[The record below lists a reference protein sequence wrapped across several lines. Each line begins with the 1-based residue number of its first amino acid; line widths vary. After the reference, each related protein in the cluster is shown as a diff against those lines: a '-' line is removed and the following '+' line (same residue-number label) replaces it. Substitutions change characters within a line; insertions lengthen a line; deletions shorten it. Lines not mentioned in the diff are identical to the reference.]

1 MNIKYIESTRS
12 FKIDTVH
19 TSYVMGVV
27 DKEGF
32 LGHAYYGRLIPDDD
46 VNYLMRVFEPPFTPE
61 KNERDRLSF
70 YDCFPF
76 EYPTHGIGDFRES
89 ALRIEDEGGHAANK
103 LIYKSHE
110 IFKGKK
116 KLPGLPATFG
126 DEKDS
131 MTLEITMEDKEA
143 GIEVVLSYSIFEGID
158 AVARSAKVVNRSG
171 RKVKLTKAM
180 STSFD
185 MDDRDFDKITLYGTW
200 AREKAIDRTPVAY
213 GSQSICSK
221 RGISS
226 AQHHPFICLLEKNA
240 DYNKGEVYGQDL
252 VYSGN
257 FRTSVG
263 RSQYDSVRLMTGIN
277 PEDFSWALGDGEEF
291 YTPEAVLVYS
301 SEGLGGMS
309 RTFHDLYRQHLIRSP
324 YRSKKRPILI
334 NNWEATYFN
343 FDEKKL
349 IAIADCASKAGIEM
363 LVMDDG
369 WFGNR
374 FDDNRAL
381 GDWDVNEE
389 KLKGGL
395 KYLVDEVNKRGM
407 KFGIWFEPEMV
418 CPDSDLYRAHP
429 DWAIQIQGRK
439 PGLARNQMVLDFTRE
454 EVTDYIYNK
463 VASILKS
470 ANIEYVKWDMNR
482 PLCDLGSAEL
492 PAERMGEFFHR
503 YTLGVYRLQERL
515 ITDFP
520 NLLLEN
526 CSSGGGRYDAGM
538 LYYSP
543 QIWAS
548 DDTDAIERLKIQE
561 GNELIFPLSSMGAHV
576 SDCPNHTVGRTT
588 PFRTR
593 GHVALAGT
601 FGYELDVTKISE
613 EDRELIPE
621 QVKMYHRFNDIVRE
635 GDYYRL
641 ASFSEN
647 GDFDSWMCVAKDKNE
662 ALITAVTVMKRPNVK
677 SRNVKLFGLD
687 PDKKYCLFKEDGSDY
702 TDGMTG
708 YGTDR
713 KISGRT
719 LMNAGIQIC
728 EGWGDFQSL
737 LIHVK
742 AAK

>member
-1 MNIKYIESTRS
+1 MNIKFNPSTRS
-12 FKIDTVH
+12 FKIDTPH
-19 TSYVMGVV
+19 TSYVMGIV

-46 VNYLMRVFEPPFTPE
+46 VTHLMRIFEGPFTPE
-61 KNERDRLSF
+61 RNERDRLSF

-89 ALRIEDEGGHAANK
+89 ALRIEDEGGHIANK
-103 LIYKSHE
+103 LTYKSHE

-116 KLPGLPATFG
+116 KIPGLPATFG
-126 DEKDS
+126 TEKDT
-131 MTLEITMEDKEA
+131 MTLEITMEDREA
-143 GIEVVLSYSIFEGID
+143 EIEVILSYSVFDGID
-158 AVARSAKVVNRSG
+158 AVARSAKVINRSG
-171 RKVKLTKAM
+171 KTLKLTKAM
-180 STSFD
+180 SASMD
-185 MDDRDFDKITLYGTW
+185 MDNREFDKITLNGSW
-200 AREKAIDRTPVAY
+200 GREKAINRTEVGY
-213 GSQSICSK
+213 GQQSVGSK

-252 VYSGN
+252 IYSGN
-257 FRTSVG
+257 FKSLIE

-277 PEDFSWALGDGEEF
+277 PEDFSWTLNDNEEF
-291 YTPEAVLVYS
+291 CTPEAVLVYS
-301 SEGLGGMS
+301 AEGLGGMS
-309 RTFHDLYRQHLIRSP
+309 RSFHDLYRQHLIRSP
-324 YRSKKRPILI
+324 YRNKKRPILI

-349 IAIADCASKAGIEM
+349 IDIADCASKLGIEM

-389 KLKGGL
+389 KLHGGL

-418 CPDSDLYRAHP
+418 CPDSELYKTHP
-429 DWAIQIQGRK
+429 DWAIHVEGRK

-454 EVTDYIYNK
+454 DVTDYIYGK
-463 VASILKS
+463 VSKVLKS
-470 ANIEYVKWDMNR
+470 ANVEYVKWDMNR
-482 PLCDLGSAEL
+482 PLCDLGSAVL

-503 YTLGVYRLQERL
+503 YTLGVYKLQERL

-526 CSSGGGRYDAGM
+526 CSSGGGRFDAGM

-548 DDTDAIERLKIQE
+548 DDADAIERLKIQE
-561 GNELIFPLSSMGAHV
+561 GNELVFPLSTMGAHV
-576 SDCPNHTVGRTT
+576 SDCPNHCVGRTT

-593 GHVALAGT
+593 GHVALSGT
-601 FGYELDVTKISE
+601 FGYELDVTRISE
-613 EDRELIPE
+613 EDRALIPE
-621 QVKMYHRFNDIVRE
+621 QVRMYHRFNDIVRE

-641 ASFSEN
+641 ASYSLN
-647 GDFDSWMCVAKDKNE
+647 GYFDAWMSVSKDRSE
-662 ALITAVTVMKRPNVK
+662 ALVTAVTVMKRPNVK
-677 SRNVKLFGLD
+677 SRNVKLCGLD
-687 PDKKYCLFKEDGSDY
+687 PNKKYRLLNEDGTDY
-702 TDGMTG
+702 TNGMSEEG
-708 YGTDR
+708 AR
-713 KISGRT
+713 KEWRGAT

-728 EGWGDFQSL
+728 ETWGDYQSL

-742 AAK
+742 EV